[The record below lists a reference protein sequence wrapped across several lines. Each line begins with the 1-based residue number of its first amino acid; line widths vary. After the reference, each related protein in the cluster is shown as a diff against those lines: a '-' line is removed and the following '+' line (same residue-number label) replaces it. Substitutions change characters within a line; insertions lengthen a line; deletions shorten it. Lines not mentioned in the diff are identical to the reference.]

1 MQKNVASQKLVV
13 FAFDST
19 TNSPKTG
26 DSANITAYVSKDFG
40 AVTVLGDTTA
50 TEMDSTNAKGYYL
63 FDLTQGE
70 TNADA
75 LLFSAKSSTSNIVV
89 IGCPAYVQTVPSA
102 FALAGGASG
111 GFLISGSNSG
121 TTTLAALTV
130 TGSMTVSDGLLVSR
144 STSNASAITA
154 TGNGTGSGI
163 VATSGSGATGDGI
176 QATAASTN
184 GNGFVPVGTGTGSG
198 LKATGG
204 ATGHGVLATG
214 GATSGD
220 GIRSTAAT
228 SGIGLNAIGIGT
240 TQPGIKGT
248 GGTTTSAGLSLV
260 GGGTSGDGMLIATTS
275 GHGINV
281 SGAGT
286 TKHGIFAQGGA
297 TTSAGIAAAGGGTS
311 GDGILITATSGHG
324 ISSTGAGTT
333 KHGIHAAGGSTTS
346 HGINAIG
353 GGVGHGILA
362 TSGSGATGDGIKGVA
377 ASTNGNGLNLAG
389 VGTGAGLLATGGA
402 TGIGL
407 SAVGGATS
415 GDAIKAVTTSG
426 HGLNLA
432 PVGTSKHGIFA
443 TGGNGGTSDGISA
456 VAGTGGVPIRGDI
469 TGNITGN
476 LSGTVT
482 TVTTLTNLPAITAN
496 WLTATGIASDAITAA
511 KIADGAIDRATFAA
525 DTGLQN
531 IRANTA
537 QAGGATSITLDASAS
552 ATTNYYIND
561 LIYITGG
568 TGVGQSR
575 FCTAYNGT
583 TKVATVNSA
592 WATNP
597 DNTSTFAVIPFDS
610 IPGATAP
617 TAAQVATAVFTDLT
631 AGSDFSTVGSFGKL
645 VKDYLD
651 AAVSSRMA
659 TFTVPAN
666 FSALA
671 ITAGGIVS
679 ANTTQLGGSATPVTN
694 MGIVFNT
701 DFATNYNT
709 TLDMW
714 NVNVEQWNAQ
724 DAATVIV
731 SADMVAVGGNTASS
745 SGAINFDNLDA
756 AVSSRSS
763 HTAANVWAAAT
774 RTLTSCDVTAISGDA
789 TAADNLESYLDG
801 TNFMPVDA
809 HKPIFLISGATLTV
823 KKPDGTTTAYT
834 RTLATDAAAEPV
846 IGSS

>member
-204 ATGHGVLATG
+204 AT
-214 GATSGD
+214 
-220 GIRSTAAT
+220 
-228 SGIGLNAIGIGT
+228 
-240 TQPGIKGT
+240 
-248 GGTTTSAGLSLV
+248 
-260 GGGTSGDGMLIATTS
+260 
-275 GHGINV
+275 
-281 SGAGT
+281 
-286 TKHGIFAQGGA
+286 
-297 TTSAGIAAAGGGTS
+297 
-311 GDGILITATSGHG
+311 
-324 ISSTGAGTT
+324 
-333 KHGIHAAGGSTTS
+333 
-346 HGINAIG
+346 
-353 GGVGHGILA
+353 GHGILA